1 VQLADAGGGPIGN
14 INAPDGAVQ
23 IRSTAATGTVNAN
36 RVVRVDSS
44 GRVGNISSATTVL
57 FLRAPQLNNVFAQG
71 NVGTVRIEQVD
82 NGPLPVDFVGV
93 ISSAAGSV
101 NSVTTV
107 AAIRGSITADT
118 GSIGLLVSD
127 AGIGVPAGTP
137 ATIRAR
143 NGIVQITAPFINA
156 NIDAKFNGGNGSI
169 STLTATTG
177 SVAGSL
183 QAASITSGGLGINI
197 AGGLTA
203 AVTITGNVQSTI
215 YVAGP
220 ASSAVTL
227 AGTTSEPVTFAGG
240 FPAGS
245 LTIGTVGSNFSING
259 NLGATASVSSVAF
272 GTTLSVTGNQ
282 SGSMTFAGPVI
293 GTYAV
298 GGSLIGSL
306 SLPSGGLGGQVI
318 INRNNAGGTWTG
330 PVMVGGPPLTPQ
342 PAYGMSSMI
351 YGGGAVGLAP
361 FRLYNNDC
369 MPNNYP
375 LAPGAIMVGNFA
387 GAAAVQLRMYGPVER
402 ADSAAATDAL
412 PALVIEQRQ
421 PDLMTFIPMNSSFT
435 ATFQATGPGIFR
447 RQILIDS
454 ATTNPALTPR
464 GVFRIRPVLTGST
477 RLVCSGVTGSPVVN
491 TADDALGFQYFF
503 QIVEDCINLTADLNG
518 DGIVDP
524 DDLADYIT

>member
-351 YGGGAVGLAP
+351 YGGGAVSLAP

-421 PDLMTFIPMNSSFT
+421 SD
-435 ATFQATGPGIFR
+435 G
-447 RQILIDS
+447 
-454 ATTNPALTPR
+454 TT
-464 GVFRIRPVLTGST
+464 
-477 RLVCSGVTGSPVVN
+477 
-491 TADDALGFQYFF
+491 
-503 QIVEDCINLTADLNG
+503 
-518 DGIVDP
+518 
-524 DDLADYIT
+524 